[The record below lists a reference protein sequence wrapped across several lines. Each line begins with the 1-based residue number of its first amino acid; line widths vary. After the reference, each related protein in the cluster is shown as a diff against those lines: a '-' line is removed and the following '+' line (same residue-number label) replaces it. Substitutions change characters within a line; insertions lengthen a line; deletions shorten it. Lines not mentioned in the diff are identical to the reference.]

1 MYLFYV
7 FNWFQVYRVLQ
18 ERLGVSDESAMLE
31 LFTKTFTHDT
41 QKSWCISCAKQYSE
55 KNNLYCVI
63 F

>member
-31 LFTKTFTHDT
+31 LFTRKM
-41 QKSWCISCAKQYSE
+41 
-55 KNNLYCVI
+55 
-63 F
+63 